1 MFIFKISTFPYT
13 VNHNKS
19 YNLIKSKLLNKL
31 FLSSIILFVQFMTS
45 CVTLIMIVFDILI
58 WAPDIEV
65 LTKIY
70 VEALV
75 GKTALVKHTSF

>member
-1 MFIFKISTFPYT
+1 M
-13 VNHNKS
+13 
-19 YNLIKSKLLNKL
+19 
-31 FLSSIILFVQFMTS
+31 II
-45 CVTLIMIVFDILI
+45 FDILI

-75 GKTALVKHTSF
+75 GKTARVKHTSF